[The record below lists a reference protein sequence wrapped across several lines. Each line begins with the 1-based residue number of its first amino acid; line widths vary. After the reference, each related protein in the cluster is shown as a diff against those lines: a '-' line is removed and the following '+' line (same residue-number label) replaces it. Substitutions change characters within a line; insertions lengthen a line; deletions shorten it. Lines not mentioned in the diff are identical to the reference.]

1 MPILTHEERVG
12 TLLGGKYRL
21 GRILGRGGMG
31 AVFEAVHEWT
41 GRSVAVKVLSH
52 EHVEN
57 PEAAERFLREARV
70 AAGLKH
76 PNVVDVLDL
85 GEEPDRTVFI
95 VLELLEGES
104 FGRMLTREKT
114 LTFEEAAEVIVPV
127 MRAVTYAHARNVV
140 HRDIKPD
147 NIFLHNDAE
156 GNRIP
161 KILDFGI
168 AKALD
173 EERDQRVTQTGFVM
187 GTPAY
192 MSPEQGEGIPS
203 RIGAPADVWSMGVVW
218 YEALTGALPFE
229 GPTPTAVL
237 LAVNAGKFTRLVRRL
252 PTLPVSIANAID
264 KAIVRDVSRRYP
276 DMGAFLDAI
285 LKAAADAGEALPP
298 RGSFPGAV
306 RASREHVATLAAA
319 QEARLSRPEPDDD
332 PVIELGPVRNPGPI
346 SEITMGEPTDEP
358 VVLLNNPRKRRK
370 AFPVAA
376 VGVTLATL
384 VAIAAIAIIVRRPT
398 APSPARAPAP
408 DVTEP
413 APERPATQPVD
424 ASTATPSAPA
434 EPPLPEAPAAAS
446 DADIRE
452 PARPS
457 RHGRHGAR
465 ASQTTPYDRPT
476 ERAPSPSVAPPV
488 TPPPPTPQPHVEAP
502 PRAPEAPAPAVENR
516 GRPAQPER
524 PTPTREN
531 APLTDYD
538 HAQ

>member
-21 GRILGRGGMG
+21 GKILGRGGMG

-41 GRSVAVKVLSH
+41 GRAVAVKVLSH

-104 FGRMLTREKT
+104 FGRMLTREKS
-114 LTFEEAAEVIVPV
+114 LSFEAAAEVLIPV
-127 MRAVTYAHARNVV
+127 MRAVSYAHARNVV

-147 NIFLHNDAE
+147 NIVLHTDAE
-156 GNRIP
+156 GNLIP

-173 EERDQRVTQTGFVM
+173 EERDQHVTQTGFVM

-218 YEALTGALPFE
+218 YEALTGSLPFE

-237 LAVNAGKFTRLVRRL
+237 LAVNAGKFTRLVRKL
-252 PTLPVSIANAID
+252 PTLPVSIANVID
-264 KAIVRDVSRRYP
+264 KAIVRDVPRRYP
-276 DMGAFLDAI
+276 DMGAFLEAI
-285 LKAAADAGEALPP
+285 LKAATDAGEILPP
-298 RGSFPGAV
+298 RGSFPGGM
-306 RASREHVATLAAA
+306 RSSREHVAALGAAP
-319 QEARLSRPEPDDD
+319 EVRLSRPEPDDD
-332 PVIELGPVRNPGPI
+332 PVIELGPVRAQGPI
-346 SEITMGEPTDEP
+346 SDITMGDTTDEP

-370 AFPVAA
+370 PFPVAA

-384 VAIAAIAIIVRRPT
+384 VAIAAIAIIVRRPS
-398 APSPARAPAP
+398 APTPASAPVAEAP
-408 DVTEP
+408 EP
-413 APERPATQPVD
+413 ARPATQPVD
-424 ASTATPSAPA
+424 ASAAAPPTPATTPHTETPQSPATP
-434 EPPLPEAPAAAS
+434 
-446 DADIRE
+446 DADTEERR
-452 PARPS
+452 RPSS
-457 RHGRHGAR
+457 RHGRHGAH
-465 ASQTTPYDRPT
+465 STPTPYDHPVGT
-476 ERAPSPSVAPPV
+476 GPVAPLVLVPA
-488 TPPPPTPQPHVEAP
+488 PPAAPHVEPPAP
-502 PRAPEAPAPAVENR
+502 PPEPTPPVVDTHAQPA
-516 GRPAQPER
+516 RPAAP
-524 PTPTREN
+524 REN

-538 HAQ
+538 HTQ

>member
-41 GRSVAVKVLSH
+41 GRAVAVKVLSH

-104 FGRMLTREKT
+104 FGRKLSREKS
-114 LTFEEAAEVIVPV
+114 LSFEDAAQVLVPV
-127 MRAVTYAHARNVV
+127 MRAVSYAHARNVV

-147 NIFLHNDAE
+147 NIVLHTDAE
-156 GNRIP
+156 GNLIP

-173 EERDQRVTQTGFVM
+173 EERDQHVTQTGFVM

-218 YEALTGALPFE
+218 YEALTGSLPFE

-237 LAVNAGKFTRLVRRL
+237 LAVNAGKFTRLVRKL
-252 PTLPVSIANAID
+252 PTLPVSIANVID

-276 DMGAFLDAI
+276 DMGAFLEAI
-285 LKAAADAGEALPP
+285 LKAATEAGEVLPA
-298 RGSFPGAV
+298 RGSFPGGM
-306 RASREHVATLAAA
+306 RSSREQVATLGAAS
-319 QEARLSRPEPDDD
+319 EVRLSRPEPTDD
-332 PVIELGPVRNPGPI
+332 PVIELGPVVAHGPI
-346 SEITMGEPTDEP
+346 SDITMGDTTDEP

-370 AFPVAA
+370 PFPVAA

-398 APSPARAPAP
+398 APTTPSAPVAE
-408 DVTEP
+408 VTAP
-413 APERPATQPVD
+413 APERPATQPLD
-424 ASTATPSAPA
+424 ASAASPPTPAAPTQVEPTPTPATP
-434 EPPLPEAPAAAS
+434 
-446 DADIRE
+446 DADAEGPR
-452 PARPS
+452 RTS
-457 RHGRHGAR
+457 SHHGRHGSH
-465 ASQTTPYDRPT
+465 ASPTPYDRPADT
-476 ERAPSPSVAPPV
+476 APFAPLVVVPA
-488 TPPPPTPQPHVEAP
+488 PPPTPNVEAP
-502 PRAPEAPAPAVENR
+502 ARPPETAPPVDTHAQPP
-516 GRPAQPER
+516 RPA
-524 PTPTREN
+524 TPREN